1 MLAEIVRRA
10 DGVLLTGGDD
20 IHPDLYDPHL
30 PRAVRQTVGATPDG
44 GGRDWRELVLLDE
57 IFRQGKPLL
66 AICRGHQLLNVALGG
81 GLIAD
86 IRRQVP
92 GALNH
97 QRMDRADEFVHEV
110 PLTTGSLLAKI
121 VGKRTLG
128 VNSSHHQAVLEP
140 AESLMA
146 VARTRDGIVEA
157 MEFKPDVGAADAVF
171 VECSISSGTVDR
183 TIRRTSGDFST
194 VCGNLQA
201 ETQNMKSK
209 ILVVDDDVDLRI
221 LLASVLEDYY
231 DVVQANNGA
240 ALQKAFS
247 QPQPDVVLLDV
258 VLPDA
263 DGLALLPQIKKRWPD
278 TEVIVLTGHGTISM
292 AVEAG
297 RGGAYNFLAK
307 PFENQ
312 KLLADVKCAVERKEQ
327 NEENNTLRRALET
340 MSGTASPIFRSAAMQ
355 DVVRTVE
362 RIAPSDVTILI
373 TGESGTGKEV
383 IADLIHALS
392 PRSKNKI
399 IKINCAALPRELIE
413 SELFGSVKGAF
424 TGAHTDREGLFR
436 QAEGGTLMLDEISEM
451 PVDTQSKL
459 LRVLQDQE
467 VRPVGGKS
475 ATRPTAGSSPPPI
488 ASPKKPSR
496 KTSCARTFITA
507 SAPFR
512 FICRRC
518 ANGAMTSC
526 RWPTRS

>member
-1 MLAEIVRRA
+1 
-10 DGVLLTGGDD
+10 
-20 IHPDLYDPHL
+20 
-30 PRAVRQTVGATPDG
+30 
-44 GGRDWRELVLLDE
+44 
-57 IFRQGKPLL
+57 
-66 AICRGHQLLNVALGG
+66 
-81 GLIAD
+81 
-86 IRRQVP
+86 
-92 GALNH
+92 
-97 QRMDRADEFVHEV
+97 
-110 PLTTGSLLAKI
+110 
-121 VGKRTLG
+121 
-128 VNSSHHQAVLEP
+128 
-140 AESLMA
+140 
-146 VARTRDGIVEA
+146 
-157 MEFKPDVGAADAVF
+157 
-171 VECSISSGTVDR
+171 
-183 TIRRTSGDFST
+183 
-194 VCGNLQA
+194 
-201 ETQNMKSK
+201 MKAK

-231 DVVQANNGA
+231 EVVQASSGA
-240 ALQKAFS
+240 AVQKAFS
-247 QPQPDVVLLDV
+247 QPPPDVVLLDV

-327 NEENNTLRRALET
+327 NQENNTLRRALET

-424 TGAHTDREGLFR
+424 TGAHADREGLFR

-475 ATRPTAGSSPPPI
+475 SYKTNCRLI
-488 ASPKKPSR
+488 ASTNRKPEDAIKESKLR
-496 KTSCARTFITA
+496 EDLYYRISAISVHLPPLRDRRDDILPLANAFLKRFAAQANRDISGFKPEAIERLTAFDWPGNVRQLQNEVQRTVLLCEGNEVSAADLSVTNAKVESAEDIDTSFTLLEGVERNAIIQTLKETGGNKLETA
-507 SAPFR
+507 KRLGIGRQTLYNKIKAYG
-512 FICRRC
+512 IEV
-518 ANGAMTSC
+518 
-526 RWPTRS
+526 